1 MRAPAWTRDEVILA
15 LDLYRAHHPRI
26 PSVNDPSVLRLSY
39 TLNSLSAHP
48 THLRPENFRSPS
60 SIVYKLSNLRSLDAS
75 SVASG
80 LPAGSRIDREVWE
93 EFKNDSSA
101 LEREIRRI
109 RAMVDEG

>member
-15 LDLYRAHHPRI
+15 LELYRAHHPRI
-26 PSVNDPSVLRLSY
+26 PSVDDPSVLKLSY
-39 TLNSLSAHP
+39 TLNSLSTHP
-48 THLRPENFRSPS
+48 THVRPENFRSPS

-93 EFKNDSSA
+93 EFSSDSNA
-101 LEREIRRI
+101 LEAEVRRI
-109 RAMVDEG
+109 RGMVGEG